1 MTAGSSY
8 VDNRQA
14 VAITW
19 HQMSAHFER
28 PMIIR
33 PPSERLSYFLPLTAG
48 CSNNTCSFCG
58 YYGAKLQVRDIE
70 DIKNEIDA
78 IALYIQQGIR
88 IPTVP
93 DIVYGIARQWD
104 GRRVFLQDGDALI
117 YPFDGLREA
126 LKHLNERFPS
136 LDRVATYATPRS
148 LLLKT
153 HEELEELRKLKL
165 GIVYMGIE
173 SGDDV
178 VLCHIDKG
186 VNYRQMVEAG
196 RKAKDAGIVL
206 SVTVILGLGGVEGSE
221 RHVAETAR
229 ILTDIDPEYAGAL
242 TLTLVPG
249 TPLHDEARRGDF
261 HPISP
266 FQSLEELKAII
277 EQARFTDCFF
287 SSMHASNYFSI
298 RGRLPGEKERML
310 RELDEILSRKDP
322 ALLRPEFLR
331 GL

>member
-1 MTAGSSY
+1 MGT
-8 VDNRQA
+8 
-14 VAITW
+14 
-19 HQMSAHFER
+19 HFER

-48 CSNNTCSFCG
+48 CSNNTCTFCG
-58 YYGAKLQVRDIE
+58 YYGTKLHIRDIE
-70 DIKNEIDA
+70 EVKSEIDA
-78 IALYIQQGIR
+78 LALYMQR
-88 IPTVP
+88 CVCLPNVP
-93 DIVYGIARQWD
+93 DIVYGIAHQWD

-117 YPFDGLREA
+117 YPFDKLREA
-126 LKHLNERFPS
+126 LKHLNERFPA
-136 LDRVATYATPRS
+136 LDRIATYATPKS

-153 HEELEELRKLKL
+153 PEELEELRKLKL

-173 SGDDV
+173 SGDEE
-178 VLCHIDKG
+178 VLRHINKG

-196 RKAKDAGIVL
+196 RKARDAGVIL

-249 TPLHDEARRGDF
+249 TPLYEEAKRGDF

-277 EQARFTDCFF
+277 EKSQFTDCFF

-310 RELDEILSRKDP
+310 QELDEILSRRDP
-322 ALLRPEFLR
+322 ALLRPEFMR